1 MIYSLVRS
9 KKVWSIFFTVC
20 LIVLLGSI
28 LKPSDVLSALSQV
41 GLEGVIKLFFLVG
54 ITQILRALRFFELL
68 SVKTSIPFFLIFQ
81 ITCIYQFLNHIL
93 PVRSG
98 ELSLP
103 LLLKRYSNYPYI
115 SSVASLLLT
124 RIHDAL
130 ALASIVSIGVGVAVL
145 QGRIASF
152 WLSSLVLSLVAIA
165 LVIGLFIFMT
175 KNQQLARTSRERV
188 TTYKGINIFFIKV
201 NNLIKSFYNELLI
214 YRQLSLHLKLF
225 SYSILLWLAI
235 FILFWVV
242 LQSLGFSMSFSEVVL
257 GSSLANLTQLLP
269 ISTLGNIGT
278 LEAGWVF
285 GFTLLGFDS
294 YRMLTAG
301 IVMHVIV
308 ILAAGIYGVFSWVG
322 LSVRSA
328 TIRR

>member
-9 KKVWSIFFTVC
+9 KKVWSVFFTVC

-28 LKPSDVLSALSQV
+28 LKPSDIFSALSQV
-41 GLEGVIKLFFLVG
+41 GLEGVTKLFFLVG

-145 QGRIASF
+145 QGRIASL

-175 KNQQLARTSRERV
+175 KNQQLARTSRKRV
-188 TTYKGINIFFIKV
+188 TAYKGINNFFIKV
-201 NNLIKSFYNELLI
+201 NNLIKTFYNELLI

-242 LQSLGFSMSFSEVVL
+242 LQSLGFSMSLSEVVL

-308 ILAAGIYGVFSWVG
+308 ILAAGIYGVLSWIG